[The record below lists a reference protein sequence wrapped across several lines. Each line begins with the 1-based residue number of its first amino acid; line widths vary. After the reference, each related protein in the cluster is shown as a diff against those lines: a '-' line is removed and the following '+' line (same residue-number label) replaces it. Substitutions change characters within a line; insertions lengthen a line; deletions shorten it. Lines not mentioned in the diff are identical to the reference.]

1 MFCASLQIVGLSAE
15 YLNFLTLRLSDSQS
29 SLDLHYNSN
38 SCTLCTIVSISS
50 TVQSKNYTL
59 HWFLAA
65 LAALCIPWRFIHCID
80 SWFWIQL
87 EFQQNHT
94 RFLQKSQFYQIS
106 QFWLNFTILTKFH
119 NFDQISQFWSNFT
132 ILIKFHNFDQIS
144 QFLNKFHN
152 FKQISQFQTKFT
164 ISNKFHNFNQCRQ
177 CRYYLY

>member
-15 YLNFLTLRLSDSQS
+15 YLNFLTLGLSDSQS
-29 SLDLHYNSN
+29 SLDLQYNSN

-106 QFWLNFTILTKFH
+106 QFLP
-119 NFDQISQFWSNFT
+119 NFT

-152 FKQISQFQTKFT
+152 FKLISQFQTKFT